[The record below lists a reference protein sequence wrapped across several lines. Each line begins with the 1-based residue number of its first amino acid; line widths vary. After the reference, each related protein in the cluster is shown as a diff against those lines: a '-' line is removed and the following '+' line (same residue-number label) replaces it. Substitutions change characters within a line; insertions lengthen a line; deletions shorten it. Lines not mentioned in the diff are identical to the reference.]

1 MGPETPK
8 MPPGF
13 ITGALSIMWLVDE
26 EIIRVRVRFL
36 AFRQRGLILGLG
48 TSSQLSGNVF
58 LKNKLRSSSF
68 SMALISPLL
77 NLGQASFKQP
87 GWEGVPCGPPI
98 ASTHQGQFRC
108 LPTQD
113 PTPPRGGSKKALP
126 PCQPRGVQP
135 FFKKA
140 CSGFH
145 RRGKM
150 LFLMVPH
157 SSENV

>member
-1 MGPETPK
+1 MGPPGGPLRYAGNNETRDNEMGPETPK

-26 EIIRVRVRFL
+26 ERNRVRVRFL

-87 GWEGVPCGPPI
+87 GWEGV
-98 ASTHQGQFRC
+98 
-108 LPTQD
+108 L
-113 PTPPRGGSKKALP
+113 
-126 PCQPRGVQP
+126 V
-135 FFKKA
+135 A
-140 CSGFH
+140 C
-145 RRGKM
+145 
-150 LFLMVPH
+150 P
-157 SSENV
+157 